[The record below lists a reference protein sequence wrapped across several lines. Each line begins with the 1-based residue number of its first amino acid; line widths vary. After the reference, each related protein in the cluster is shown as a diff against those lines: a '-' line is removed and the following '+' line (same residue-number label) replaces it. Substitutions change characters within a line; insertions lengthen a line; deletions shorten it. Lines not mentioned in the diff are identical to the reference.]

1 MKSMLRSKERVL
13 KKGFNMRNRMSG
25 EGEKKGRSK
34 GGKEG
39 RCLPLYENGLFKINL
54 LKFS

>member
-1 MKSMLRSKERVL
+1 MKSMLRSKERVV

-39 RCLPLYENGLFKINL
+39 RCLPLDNMRTAF
-54 LKFS
+54 LKSTY